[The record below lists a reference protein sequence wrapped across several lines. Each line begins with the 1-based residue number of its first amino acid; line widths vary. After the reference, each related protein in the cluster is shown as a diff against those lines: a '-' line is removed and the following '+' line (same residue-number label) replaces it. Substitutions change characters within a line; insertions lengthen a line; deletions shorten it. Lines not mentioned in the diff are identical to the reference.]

1 MKYTLGQAAKATGKN
16 KTTIQRAIAKGRI
29 SASKDDTGAYSID
42 PAELHR
48 VFPSVTVA
56 QQSRSNDARPLTI
69 RENSQVE
76 VTMLKAMLSREQE
89 INADLRE
96 DRDRWRQQA
105 TSLLENKQP
114 KGLLKRIL
122 GRRARS

>member
-1 MKYTLGQAAKATGKN
+1 MSYTLGQAAKATGKN

-29 SASKDDTGAYSID
+29 SASKDDAGAYAID

-48 VFPSVTVA
+48 VFPPVTVA
-56 QQSRSNDARPLTI
+56 QPTKCNDTQPSSDGPD
-69 RENSQVE
+69 SQTE
-76 VTMLKAMLSREQE
+76 ITMLRAMLSREQE

-105 TSLLENKQP
+105 TALLTDQRQP
-114 KGLLKRIL
+114 L
-122 GRRARS
+122 GRRRWWPWGRN